1 MLDLPPFRIMC
12 IRLFMS
18 MSSFVNLHSFKKI
31 SGRLAL
37 LIGPLAVLLLGRY
50 FVDSHWG
57 SQRLFFS
64 ALLFALLA
72 LPLNR
77 WAAAVAAISFEGLLC
92 HASWLKEGQTGE
104 PLLARDLFEVS
115 QGVSLAS
122 YLNWE
127 MIVFALLAILA
138 IGLGVWKRPRFAW
151 WRLVLALLLPT
162 LLLVRIFD
170 HGILTKTI
178 SNHLADHFNAPYLSY
193 NFIQNTRQNGLLV
206 HLYQTAESVKLPAAG
221 PHTFYQLGALKT
233 QEVIE
238 PDVALILCEA
248 CFTSLNDERFTTPI
262 ARLKEKGFSASM
274 MLSPVYGGGTA
285 EAEFEMLTGLSSA
298 VLPGIDYQNYA
309 SSYRS
314 NAATLVSRYKDAG
327 YRTIGMHNFHG
338 NFWKRRDVYPSFGFD
353 STRFVEE
360 MSWKSRTW
368 PDDGLLYN
376 AALKA
381 YAEGP
386 AKGKTM
392 LSLVTVM
399 THGNYTDRDFDGG
412 LGDYNQRLDAAVIYL
427 EKFVKQLE
435 AQAKKRKRPL
445 VIALIGDHK
454 PSLTAAFYR
463 KGVFDDTFFRQK
475 GARNDKFR
483 FAYNLTPAQWRKRA
497 EVPLFI
503 KASTPELAASMTSNL
518 AEKPMFCLPG
528 ELAQLVPGQDP
539 FWGALSSL
547 CSRDPDTL
555 VPTQQ
560 PAWRKVFEPALFAER
575 LF

>member
-1 MLDLPPFRIMC
+1 MSYFEKAVFFR
-12 IRLFMS
+12 
-18 MSSFVNLHSFKKI
+18 KI
-31 SGRLAL
+31 VKQLAFILGPVL
-37 LIGPLAVLLLGRY
+37 LLLLGRY
-50 FVDSHWG
+50 FVDQNWSV
-57 SQRLFFS
+57 QRLLFS
-64 ALLFALLA
+64 GLLFAFLA
-72 LPLNR
+72 LVLNR
-77 WAAAVAAISFEGLLC
+77 WAATVVAIGLEGLLC
-92 HASWLKEGQTGE
+92 QASWLKEGQTGE

-127 MIVFALLAILA
+127 MIAFSLLVACA
-138 IGLGVWKRPRFAW
+138 VGVGVWKRPRFAW
-151 WRLVLALLLPT
+151 WRLALALLLPA
-162 LLLVRIFD
+162 LLLIRIFD
-170 HGILTKTI
+170 HGVLNKTSSSIL
-178 SNHLADHFNAPYLSY
+178 AEHFKASYLSY

-206 HLYQTAESVKLPAAG
+206 HLYQTAESVKLPSAG
-221 PHTFYQLGALKT
+221 AHSFYTLGTLKT
-233 QEVIE
+233 QQAIE
-238 PDVALILCEA
+238 PDVVLILCEA
-248 CFTSLNDERFTTPI
+248 CFTSLDDDHFITPI
-262 ARLKEKGFSASM
+262 ARLKQKGFSASM

-309 SSYRS
+309 SSYRKD
-314 NAATLVSRYKDAG
+314 AATLVSRYKDAG
-327 YRTIGMHNFHG
+327 YRTIGMHNFYG
-338 NFWKRRDVYPSFGFD
+338 NFWKRSNIYPSFGFS

-360 MSWKSRTW
+360 MSWKTRTW
-368 PDDGLLYN
+368 PDDGLLYD

-381 YAEGP
+381 YAQGP

-399 THGNYTDRDFDGG
+399 THGNYTDRDYDGG
-412 LGDYNQRLDAAVIYL
+412 MGDYNQRLNAAVKHL

-463 KGVFDDTFFRQK
+463 KGVFDDHFFRSK
-475 GARNDKFR
+475 GDRNDKFR
-483 FAYNLTPAQWRKRA
+483 FAYKLTPQQWRKRA

-503 KASTPELAASMTSNL
+503 KASRPDLAAGMIGNL
-518 AEKPMFCLPG
+518 AGKPMFCLPG
-528 ELAQLVPGQDP
+528 ELAQLLPKEDP

-547 CSRDPDTL
+547 CARESDQL

-560 PAWRKVFEPALFAER
+560 VEWRKVFEPALFAER

>member
-1 MLDLPPFRIMC
+1 MNPVSL
-12 IRLFMS
+12 
-18 MSSFVNLHSFKKI
+18 KKTAKQ
-31 SGRLAL
+31 LAL
-37 LIGPLAVLLLGRY
+37 MIGPILLLLAGRY
-50 FVDSHWG
+50 FVDQNWSI
-57 SQRLFFS
+57 QRLLFS
-64 ALLFALLA
+64 GLLFAFLA
-72 LPLNR
+72 LALNR
-77 WAAAVAAISFEGLLC
+77 WAAVAAALGIEGLLC
-92 HASWLKEGQTGE
+92 QASWLKEGQTGE

-115 QGVSLAS
+115 QGASLAS

-127 MIVFALLAILA
+127 MITFALLVVCA
-138 IGLGVWKRPRFAW
+138 IGLGIWKRPRFAW
-151 WRLVLALLLPT
+151 WRLAFALLLPS
-162 LLLVRIFD
+162 LLLIRIFD
-170 HGILTKTI
+170 HGVLNKTT
-178 SNHLADHFNAPYLSY
+178 SSALVDHFNASYLSY

-221 PHTFYQLGALKT
+221 PHSFYKLGSLKT
-233 QEVIE
+233 QEAIE

-248 CFTSLNDERFTTPI
+248 CFTSLDDERFVTPI
-262 ARLKEKGFSASM
+262 ARLKQKGFSASM

-309 SSYRS
+309 SSYRKD
-314 NAATLVSRYKDAG
+314 AATLVSRYKDAG

-338 NFWKRRDVYPSFGFD
+338 NFWKRRDVYPSFGFS

-360 MSWKSRTW
+360 MSWKTRTW
-368 PDDGLLYN
+368 PDDGLLYD

-399 THGNYTDRDFDGG
+399 THGNYTDRDYDGG
-412 LGDYNQRLDAAVIYL
+412 LGDYNQRLDAAVKHL

-463 KGVFDDTFFRQK
+463 KGVFDDSFFRSK
-475 GARNDKFR
+475 GERNDRFR
-483 FAYNLTPAQWRKRA
+483 FAYKLTPQQWRKRA

-503 KASTPELAASMTSNL
+503 KASSPDLATSMASNL
-518 AEKPMFCLPG
+518 ADKPMFCLPG
-528 ELAQLVPGQDP
+528 ELAQLLPKEDP

-547 CSRDPDTL
+547 CAKEPSQLLPA
-555 VPTQQ
+555 QQ
-560 PAWRKVFEPALFAER
+560 VEWRKVFEPALFAER

>member
-1 MLDLPPFRIMC
+1 ML
-12 IRLFMS
+12 
-18 MSSFVNLHSFKKI
+18 MSSSINTASFKKI
-31 SGRLAL
+31 AKQLAYILGPVL
-37 LIGPLAVLLLGRY
+37 LLLLGRF
-50 FVDSHWG
+50 FVDQNWSA
-57 SQRLFFS
+57 QRLLFS
-64 ALLFALLA
+64 GLLFALLA
-72 LPLNR
+72 LVLNR
-77 WAAAVAAISFEGLLC
+77 WAAAVSAVSLEGLIC
-92 HASWLKEGQTGE
+92 QASWLKEGQTGE

-127 MIVFALLAILA
+127 MIVFTLLVVCAV
-138 IGLGVWKRPRFAW
+138 GLGIWKRPRFAW
-151 WRLVLALLLPT
+151 WRLALALLLPS
-162 LLLVRIFD
+162 LLLTRIFD
-170 HGILTKTI
+170 HGVLNKTTSTI
-178 SNHLADHFNAPYLSY
+178 LADHFNASYLSY
-193 NFIQNTRQNGLLV
+193 NFIQNTRKNGLLV

-221 PHTFYQLGALKT
+221 PHSFYQLGSLKT
-233 QEVIE
+233 QEAIE

-248 CFTSLNDERFTTPI
+248 CFTSLNDERFVTPI
-262 ARLKEKGFSASM
+262 ARLKQKGFSASM

-309 SSYRS
+309 SSYRKD
-314 NAATLVSRYKDAG
+314 AATLVSRYKDAG

-338 NFWKRRDVYPSFGFD
+338 NFWKRRDVYPSFGFS

-360 MSWKSRTW
+360 MSWKTRTW
-368 PDDGLLYN
+368 PDDGLLYD

-381 YAEGP
+381 YVEGP

-399 THGNYTDRDFDGG
+399 THGNYTDRDYDGG
-412 LGDYNQRLDAAVIYL
+412 MGDYNQRLDAAIKHL

-463 KGVFDDTFFRQK
+463 KGVFDDTFFREK
-475 GARNDKFR
+475 GERNDRFR
-483 FAYNLTPAQWRKRA
+483 FAYKLTPQQWRIRA

-503 KASTPELAASMTSNL
+503 KASTPNLAASIASNL

-528 ELAQLVPGQDP
+528 ELAQLLPKQDP
-539 FWGALSSL
+539 FWGALSVL
-547 CSRDPDTL
+547 CAREPGQL
-555 VPTQQ
+555 L
-560 PAWRKVFEPALFAER
+560 PAKQVEWRKVFEPALFAER